1 MSTHRAAP
9 NFADWALPLWQLR
22 VVSQSLRSIP
32 LLILMNGRMPRLNHG
47 HSASYQTSAPY
58 GDKTMMMTV
67 FASRLQQDQ
76 DRFYSTTVDDLLTN
90 RFQPFSDV
98 TNWLNTWQFPA
109 IRMLAQWLARSLGL
123 GSSGADSHRR
133 WPPPSISG

>member
-9 NFADWALPLWQLR
+9 NFADWALPIWQLR

-47 HSASYQTSAPY
+47 HSSSYQTSAPY

-67 FASRLQQDQ
+67 FASRLQQD
-76 DRFYSTTVDDLLTN
+76 
-90 RFQPFSDV
+90 
-98 TNWLNTWQFPA
+98 
-109 IRMLAQWLARSLGL
+109 
-123 GSSGADSHRR
+123 
-133 WPPPSISG
+133 